1 MQNDKNCRPCGR
13 LRELAHFGAT
23 LGAKVPS
30 LLIVLL
36 LSLCWAA
43 CGARPIPPPEDALQ
57 QPIEVFEATLN
68 RLEAIQAGRI
78 RAWLEVYGGR
88 GRVRVRQAVL
98 YEAPNRVRIETIS
111 PFDTSL
117 NVLVIANGTLDYYDI
132 QSQQYFRGPA
142 TSANLLQL
150 APIPLTPADM
160 VRVLAG
166 GPPLDQINPDPDTYA
181 MRWNTRVGAYTLR
194 LPLLEGG
201 ELELDVRHADWA
213 LAGARQFDDDGDLV
227 YEVRGGDFRA
237 TGDHGV
243 VMPWR
248 LRVLLPAE
256 RVDVE
261 LEVERYHLNPTLPA
275 TLFELSPPR
284 GIEIIAL

>member
-13 LRELAHFGAT
+13 LRDSARLVFARV
-23 LGAKVPS
+23 AKTH
-30 LLIVLL
+30 VLL
-36 LSLCWAA
+36 LCAVLSALLTA
-43 CGARPIPPPEDALQ
+43 CGARPVPPPEDELHD
-57 QPIEVFEATLN
+57 PIEVFEATLT
-68 RLEAIQAGRI
+68 RLEQIDTGRI
-78 RAWLEVYGGR
+78 RAWLEVFGGR

-98 YEAPNRVRIETIS
+98 YDAPDRVRIETIS

-117 NVLVIANGTLDYYDI
+117 NVLVIANGQLDYYDI
-132 QSQQYFRGPA
+132 QSQQYYRGPA

-166 GPPLDQINPDPDTYA
+166 GPPLDQINPDADTYTL
-181 MRWNTRVGAYTLR
+181 RWNTRVGAYTLT
-194 LPLLEGG
+194 LPLLDGG
-201 ELELDVRHADWA
+201 SLELDVRHADWV
-213 LAGARQFDDDGDLV
+213 LAGARHYDAAGDVL
-227 YEVRGGDFRA
+227 YEVRGADFREA
-237 TGDHGV
+237 GDSGV

-261 LEVERYHLNPTLPA
+261 LSVERYDLNPALPD

-284 GIEIIAL
+284 GIEIIEL